1 MVPVENYVK
10 DGVLR
15 PYWKLQLK
23 RARDGVYET
32 DWLDITKYLLDKG
45 QAKIARKL
53 DVEEYG
59 FGSLALSNAKFKI
72 DNSGGVFFPPN
83 IQNSLFFGYDSRQYA
98 KIRYEAGYINKDGS
112 KIEEKVFEGLLSEKT
127 INTDILKGTSSFTA
141 IAYDII
147 LQDRKVDVAQFS
159 APQTVT
165 QIAAAVFTD
174 TEVLEYLTYNAAKV
188 NPKIDSTIDVPATYN
203 GQTIKEVL
211 DIIATRS
218 NSVWYIDDSFE
229 LVIQAREANA
239 GTPYELIGGNTK
251 NKAVNIVDRFD
262 YDEGYKNIINWI
274 DWEEGSTNLQF
285 YASDANLK
293 LYGTN
298 DIKLDGADITT
309 FATKEA
315 IANDIIDDNKVPVR
329 RVKIKIMY
337 MPNFFNLF
345 DTVTI
350 DWSGSPLM
358 DDILIWN
365 LNDWNNDNYYLTL
378 ANGFNLDATTLWMI
392 IGWEYDTAKST
403 MDLYLVE
410 TAT

>member
-1 MVPVENYVK
+1 MVTVENYVK
-10 DGVLR
+10 DGVLK

-32 DWLDITKYLLDKG
+32 DWINITKYLMDKG

-98 KIRYEAGYINKDGS
+98 KIRYEAGYINPDGT

-127 INTDILKGTSSFTA
+127 IKTDILKGESKFTA
-141 IAYDII
+141 IAYDVI
-147 LQDRKVDVAQFS
+147 LQDRKVGVSQFS
-159 APQTVT
+159 VAQTVT
-165 QIAAAVFTD
+165 QIAASLFTD
-174 TEVLEYLTYNAAKV
+174 TKVLEYLTYDVANI
-188 NPKIDSTIDVPATYN
+188 NPKINSTIDVPATYN
-203 GQTIKEVL
+203 GKTIKDVL

-218 NSVWYIDDSFE
+218 NSVWYINDDFE
-229 LVIQAREANA
+229 LVIQARQANI
-239 GTPYELIGGNTK
+239 GTPYALIGGNTK

-274 DWEEGSTNLQF
+274 NWEEGGSEIQF
-285 YASDANLK
+285 YANDANLE

-298 DIKLDGADITT
+298 DIDISGADITT
-309 FATKEA
+309 YATKEA
-315 IANDIIDDNKVPVR
+315 ISDDIIADNQVPLR
-329 RVKIKIMY
+329 RIKIKTMY
-337 MPNFFNLF
+337 MPNFFSLF
-345 DTVTI
+345 DTCTI
-350 DWSGSPLM
+350 DWNGAPLM
-358 DDILIWN
+358 SDILIWN
-365 LNDWNNDNYYLTL
+365 LKDWNDDKYYLTL
-378 ANGFNLDATTLWMI
+378 ANGFNLDTTSLWMI
-392 IGWEYDTAKST
+392 IGWQYDTSKST

-410 TAT
+410 TAS